1 MITRL
6 RLLVAALAASAVA
19 TVARAEPTELR
30 ITRQPS
36 VIYLAMVLMEEQKL
50 VEKHAAEMGLPG
62 LKASWVTFTSGGAAT
77 DALLSG
83 NVDLVTS
90 GVTNLVLLWARTRG
104 QVKAVSAASGLP
116 MLLVTR
122 NPAVKTLRDFTD
134 KDRIAVPTVKVSS
147 QAILLQMALDQLYGD
162 GGHTKLDPL
171 MVQLGHPEAM
181 LALLN
186 PAHEVDSH
194 FSAPPYQDE
203 ELKNPAIHTVLDSSD
218 VVGGPV
224 TNAVVFAHQK
234 FHDANPK
241 AVAAFVAALDE
252 ANQQIARDKRRAA
265 EAYLAATREKY
276 PVDEIVRIL
285 EAKNVVYST
294 RPDNTMKLAGFMA
307 KIGLVKE
314 APQSWKDY
322 FFREAHTLPGS

>member
-1 MITRL
+1 MKKLT
-6 RLLVAALAASAVA
+6 AALAAIVGAGLLA
-19 TVARAEPTELR
+19 GAARAEVSEIR

-36 VIYLAMVLMEEQKL
+36 IIYLATVLMEEQKL
-50 VEKHAAEMGLPG
+50 VETHAAAAGVPG
-62 LKASWVTFTSGGAAT
+62 LKASWLTFTSGGAST

-122 NPAVKTLRDFTD
+122 NPDVKTLKDFSD

-147 QAILLQMALDQLYGD
+147 QAILLQMALEQLYGP
-162 GGHTKLDPL
+162 GGHTRLDPL

-181 LALLN
+181 LALGG
-186 PAHEVDSH
+186 AVHEVNSH

-203 ELKNPAIHTVLDSSD
+203 ELRNPAVHTVLDSSD

-224 TNAVVFAHQK
+224 TNAVVFAAHK

-241 AVAAFVAALDE
+241 AVAAFVAALDD
-252 ANQQIARDKRRAA
+252 ANAQINQDKRRAA
-265 EAYLAATREKY
+265 ETYLAVTKEKY
-276 PVDEIVRIL
+276 PVDEVVKML
-285 EAKNVVYST
+285 EAKNVIFSN
-294 RPDNTMKLAGFMA
+294 RPENTFKLASFMA
-307 KIGLVKE
+307 TVGLVKE
-314 APQSWKDY
+314 GPKSWKDY
-322 FFREAHTLPGS
+322 FFPETHNRPGS

>member
-1 MITRL
+1 MKGLTG
-6 RLLVAALAASAVA
+6 ALAALLGVA
-19 TVARAEPTELR
+19 LLALPARAEVSEIR

-36 VIYLAMVLMEEQKL
+36 IIYLATVLMEEQKL
-50 VEKHAAEMGLPG
+50 VEKHAKAAGLD
-62 LKASWVTFTSGGAAT
+62 LKASWLTFTSGGAST

-122 NPAVKTLRDFTD
+122 NPAVKTLKDFSE

-147 QAILLQMALDQLYGD
+147 QAILLQMALEQLYGP
-162 GGHTKLDPL
+162 GGHTRLDPV

-181 LALLN
+181 LALGGG
-186 PAHEVDSH
+186 AHEVNSH

-203 ELKNPAIHTVLDSSD
+203 ELRNPAVHAVLDSSD
-218 VVGGPV
+218 VVGGAV

-241 AVAAFVAALDE
+241 AVAAFVAALDD
-252 ANQQIARDKRRAA
+252 ANAQIAQDKRKAA
-265 EAYLAATREKY
+265 ETYLAATKEKY
-276 PVDEIVRIL
+276 PVDEIVRMIG
-285 EAKNVVYST
+285 AKNVVFST
-294 RPDNTMKLAGFMA
+294 RPENTFKLASFMA
-307 KIGLVKE
+307 KIGLVKDG
-314 APQSWKDY
+314 PQSWKDY
-322 FFREAHTLPGS
+322 FFAETHGQPGS